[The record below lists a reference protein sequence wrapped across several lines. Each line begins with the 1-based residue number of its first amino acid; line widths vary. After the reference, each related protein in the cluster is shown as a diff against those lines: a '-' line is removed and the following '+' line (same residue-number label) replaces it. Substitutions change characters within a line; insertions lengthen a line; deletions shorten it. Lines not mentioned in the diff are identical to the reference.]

1 MESPEWSVLVCVY
14 PGVLVESRIGFL
26 LACVQAGTVW
36 FVAHWVTFC
45 CYMKLQWKTSRC
57 QRSAFLVVAVS
68 SSSSAAAAAA
78 CSVAAAAAAAA
89 AASSSSPAAALIF

>member
-45 CYMKLQWKTSRC
+45 CYMKL
-57 QRSAFLVVAVS
+57 
-68 SSSSAAAAAA
+68 
-78 CSVAAAAAAAA
+78 
-89 AASSSSPAAALIF
+89 